1 MHEPKLT
8 HLQFSIL
15 GYIAGGAASGK
26 EIRAALKRDGM
37 RRSGP
42 AFYQVMSRLE
52 DAGWVKGDYR
62 QQVIDGQIIRERFYD
77 LTPAGTR
84 AQRLSAEFYSEWM
97 RRLSHRP
104 APA

>member
-1 MHEPKLT
+1 MREPKLT

-15 GYIAGGAASGK
+15 GCIAGGATSGK

-52 DAGWVKGDYR
+52 DAGWVTGDYR
-62 QQVIDGQIIRERFYD
+62 QQVIDGQIIRERYYS
-77 LTPAGTR
+77 LTPAGSR
-84 AQRLSAEFYSEWM
+84 AQSLSADFYAEWR
-97 RRLSHRP
+97 RRLDQRP